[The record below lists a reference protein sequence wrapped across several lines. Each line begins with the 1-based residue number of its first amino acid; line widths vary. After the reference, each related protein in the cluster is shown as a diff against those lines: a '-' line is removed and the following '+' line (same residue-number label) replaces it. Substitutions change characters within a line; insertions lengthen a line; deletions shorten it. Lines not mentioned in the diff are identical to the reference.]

1 MRVVTPAGSRDADAR
16 TIASGTP
23 GLVLMERAAT
33 AVAREIA
40 SVIAGRPERGERIVV
55 VAGPGNNGGD
65 GFAVARLLGTSS
77 RVGRVITLLAGEE
90 SRVTGDAA
98 TMLDRLRRAGGD
110 VRTVE
115 SGADLEPL
123 DGATVV
129 VDALFGTGLTR
140 PVDAASL
147 AGLAIAR
154 IKASG
159 AFVVAVDI
167 ASGLDGGTSAVKG
180 PHVVADLTVTFG
192 APKVAHADLPA
203 AAAAGRIVA
212 ADIGL
217 LAAEPARPEVDAIVS
232 LDVAALFPRRDA
244 AGHKGTY
251 GRLVVVG
258 GSAGMAGAPALA
270 SRAALRAGAG
280 LVSVAAPD
288 EVRSIVHLLCPEA
301 TTLSLDAV
309 PAAADALAVGPGLGT
324 GPAARAAFEAALGT
338 PIPAVFDADGLNL
351 AAAGPE
357 VFRRRFAATVLTP
370 HPGEAGRLLGCPAST
385 VNSDRPGAARELAS
399 RSGAVVV
406 LKGFRSIVAAS
417 DGRTSVV
424 LAGNPG
430 MATGGAGDVLTGI
443 VGALLARGLAP
454 FDAASAGAWL
464 HGTAGDLAR
473 ERYGEESLVAG
484 DLVELL
490 EEAFQ
495 RLRGPSF
502 R

>member
-1 MRVVTPAGSRDADAR
+1 MRVVTPVGSRDADAR
-16 TIASGTP
+16 TIASGTA

-33 AVAREIA
+33 AVARETA
-40 SVIAGRPERGERIVV
+40 SAVAARPERGERIVV

-90 SRVTGDAA
+90 NRVIGDAA

-123 DGATVV
+123 DGATLV

-140 PVDAASL
+140 PVDPASL
-147 AGLAIAR
+147 AGLVIAR
-154 IKASG
+154 IGASG

-192 APKVAHADLPA
+192 APKVAHVDLPA
-203 AAAAGRIVA
+203 AAAAGRLVA

-217 LAAEPARPEVDAIVS
+217 LAAEPALPEIDAIVS
-232 LDVAALFPRRDA
+232 LDVARLFPRRDA
-244 AGHKGTY
+244 ASHKGTY
-251 GRLVVVG
+251 GRLVIMG
-258 GSAGMAGAPALA
+258 GAPGMAGAPALA
-270 SRAALRAGAG
+270 ARAALRAGAG
-280 LVSVAAPD
+280 LVSIAAPD
-288 EVRSIVHLLCPEA
+288 EIRPIVHGLCPEA
-301 TTLSLDAV
+301 TTLSLEAGV
-309 PAAADALAVGPGLGT
+309 NGGDALAVGPGLGI
-324 GPAARAAFEAALGT
+324 GSAARAAFEAALGA
-338 PIPAVFDADGLNL
+338 PIPVLFDADALNL
-351 AAAGPE
+351 ASPGPE
-357 VFRRRFAATVLTP
+357 AFRRRSAPTLLTP
-370 HPGEAGRLLGCPAST
+370 HPGEAGRLLGRPASGI
-385 VNSDRPGAARELAS
+385 NADRPAAARELAA

-406 LKGFRSIVAAS
+406 LKGFRSIVAAP

-430 MATGGAGDVLTGI
+430 MATGGAGDVLTGV
-443 VGALLARGLAP
+443 VGALLARGFTP
-454 FDAASAGAWL
+454 FDAATAGAWL

-484 DLVELL
+484 DLVDLL
-490 EEAFQ
+490 AEAFQ